1 MTAGLSV
8 IAAAQ
13 AADASRLKPDLRP
26 RAQTDLERSAPRI
39 ERGQLVDPAA
49 PRPLPQTYPALRAQP
64 TMDGRADTEIRLP
77 RNRDVSL
84 GGSAG
89 PGGMSVYIRFPIPGR
104 R

>member
-1 MTAGLSV
+1 MTAGFSV

-89 PGGMSVYIRFPIPGR
+89 PGGMSGNIRFPIPGR